1 MEKDMDMN
9 MKMNRTINGRIRGS
23 WVALPTPFTEEGA
36 VNLNRFKDLIDFHKA
51 HHTDGL
57 LVLGSAGE
65 ASMISRPEKEE
76 IIEFVVDYA
85 KNRIPVLVGTTG
97 SNTADS
103 LHLTSFAKDCGAF
116 GALML
121 VPAYITPPQEA
132 IYNFFAEIAA
142 QVPIPI
148 AVYNNPTRVG
158 ISISPETAVKLSHIK
173 SIIALKQAIPH
184 VNQLIEIKKAVRDT
198 FDVLTCDSPLF
209 SIILPNLAI
218 GGSGTAN
225 ITGNIA
231 PEEFTHLS
239 QPWKTLED
247 MERSRRLVLDNFDLM
262 KMCYSVTNPVVI
274 KAGLNLYGLDVGNP
288 RPPLPALDETQ
299 KKNLKVLLNTKGL
312 LDKYSV

>member
-1 MEKDMDMN
+1 MN
-9 MKMNRTINGRIRGS
+9 MNRTNKRITGS
-23 WVALPTPFTEEGA
+23 WVALPTPFTEEGSL
-36 VNLNRFKDLIDFHKA
+36 NLNRFKDLIDFHRT

-65 ASMISRPEKEE
+65 ASMVSRPEKEK

-85 KNRIPVLVGTTG
+85 KNRIPILVGTTG

-103 LHLTSFAKDCGAF
+103 LHLTHFAKECGAF

-132 IYNFFAEIAA
+132 IYDFFAEIAA
-142 QVPIPI
+142 QVTIPI

-158 ISISPETAVKLSHIK
+158 ISISPETAIKLSHIE
-173 SIIALKQAIPH
+173 SIIALKQAIPQ
-184 VNQLIEIKKAVRDT
+184 VNQLIEIKKAVEDT
-198 FDVLTCDSPLF
+198 FDMLTCDSPTF

-231 PEEFTHLS
+231 PEEFTQLS
-239 QPWKTLED
+239 QPWKTFGD
-247 MERSRRLVLDNFDLM
+247 MERSRRLVMDNFDLM
-262 KMCYSVTNPVVI
+262 KICYSVTNPVVI

-288 RPPLPALDETQ
+288 RPPLPALNETQ
-299 KKNLKVLLNTKGL
+299 KKNLKELLDKKGL
-312 LDKYSV
+312 LDKYTV

>member
-1 MEKDMDMN
+1 MN
-9 MKMNRTINGRIRGS
+9 KKKRITGS
-23 WVALPTPFTEEGA
+23 WVALPTPLHEDGSIH
-36 VNLNRFKDLIDFHKA
+36 LNRFKDLIDFHKI

-65 ASMISRPEKEE
+65 ASMISKKEKER

-85 KNRIPVLVGTTG
+85 RNRIPLLVGTTG
-97 SNTADS
+97 PNTAES
-103 LHLTSFAKDCGAF
+103 LHLTKFAQKCGAF

-132 IYNFFAEIAA
+132 IYEFFVEITTH
-142 QVPIPI
+142 VEIPI

-158 ISISPETAVKLSHIK
+158 ISISPDTAISLSRIE
-173 SIIALKQAIPH
+173 SIIALKQAIPT
-184 VNQLIEIKKAVRDT
+184 VNQLIEIKREVEDT
-198 FDVLTCDSPLF
+198 FDILTCDSPTF

-231 PEEFTHLS
+231 PEEFTRLS
-239 QPWKTLED
+239 QPWKTFKD
-247 MERSRRLVLDNFDLM
+247 MEESRRLVLDTFDLM
-262 KMCYSVTNPVVI
+262 QMCYSVTNPVVI

-288 RPPLPALDETQ
+288 RPPLLPLDRTR
-299 KKNLKVLLNTKGL
+299 KKNLKSMLDNKGL
-312 LDKYSV
+312 LDTYTI

>member
-1 MEKDMDMN
+1 MN
-9 MKMNRTINGRIRGS
+9 NKERITGS
-23 WVALPTPFTEEGA
+23 WVAVPTPFHEDGSLH
-36 VNLNRFKDLIDFHKA
+36 LNRFKDLIDFHKT
-51 HHTDGL
+51 HQTDGL

-65 ASMISRPEKEE
+65 ASMISKKEKEK

-85 KNRIPVLVGTTG
+85 KNRIPLLVGTTG
-97 SNTADS
+97 PNTTES
-103 LHLTSFAKDCGAF
+103 LHLTRLAQKCRAF

-132 IYNFFAEIAA
+132 IYEFFVEITT
-142 QVPIPI
+142 QTDIPI

-158 ISISPETAVKLSHIK
+158 ISISPDTAITLSRIE
-173 SIIALKQAIPH
+173 SIIALKQAISQ
-184 VNQLIEIKKAVRDT
+184 VNQLIEIKRAVEDT
-198 FDVLTCDSPLF
+198 FDILTCDSPTF

-231 PEEFTHLS
+231 PEEFTRLS
-239 QPWKTLED
+239 QPWKTGKD
-247 MERSRRLVLDNFDLM
+247 MDESRRLVMDMFDLM

-288 RPPLPALDETQ
+288 RPPLPRLDKARTHHLKSLLE
-299 KKNLKVLLNTKGL
+299 KKRL
-312 LDKYSV
+312 LDAYAV